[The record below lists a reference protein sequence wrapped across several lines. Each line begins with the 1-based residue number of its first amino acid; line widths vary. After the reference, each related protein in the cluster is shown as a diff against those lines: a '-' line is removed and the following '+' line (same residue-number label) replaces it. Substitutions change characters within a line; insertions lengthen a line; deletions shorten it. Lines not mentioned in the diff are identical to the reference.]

1 VPVAGKKSDHGE
13 SFVLANVLR
22 TDIAIYR
29 ALPADTELAQASAV
43 PAGADHD
50 AVWDR
55 TQAHNELRSPPR
67 EYFPVFLAAIC

>member
-29 ALPADTELAQASAV
+29 ALPADTELAPGQRGTAV
-43 PAGADHD
+43 P
-50 AVWDR
+50 
-55 TQAHNELRSPPR
+55 RS
-67 EYFPVFLAAIC
+67 F